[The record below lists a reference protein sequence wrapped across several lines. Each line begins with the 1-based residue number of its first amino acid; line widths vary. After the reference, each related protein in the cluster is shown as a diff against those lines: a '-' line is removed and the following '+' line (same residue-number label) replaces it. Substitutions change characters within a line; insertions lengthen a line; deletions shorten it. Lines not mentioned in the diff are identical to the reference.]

1 MGFNLESRL
10 SSTGI
15 CEALISQIL
24 AKTKRSKL
32 ISIGDSHS
40 RFFDGLGIEIHH
52 IGPATAFNLTKDNST
67 SKSKEQLVSILDSNN
82 PADVVLILNFGEI
95 DIRTQCIKT
104 AIKFNLSTRE
114 SALKIAQKYSEAI
127 KLVLDKQYIVFI
139 HGVHA
144 STPGYTNR
152 QFPAVGRI
160 EDRNHA
166 VKVFNG
172 FLEKFCN
179 LNFIPYAALDDLVID
194 EHLNTR
200 SVFMSDG
207 CHLDATPDLQAILV
221 SRFLAQVKLFS
232 DAYTSNNPTKCEA
245 RLLNIAEGKPYVAIP
260 PSTSEPSTGIV
271 QDESPFLFT
280 TNKGINQG
288 IIVNLLAQYD
298 IKSIKLV
305 SGRQENSA
313 KANDIMIVFLDLDE
327 QLCKFDIPKE
337 ASFDTESGLLEIRLN
352 EQIIASRV
360 AILTKVDTS
369 LSLASIQIFST
380 VPIAH

>member
-1 MGFNLESRL
+1 MGSNLESRL
-10 SSTGI
+10 SSTRI

-24 AKTKRSKL
+24 AKTKRAKL

-40 RFFDGLGIEIHH
+40 RFFGGLGIEIYH

-67 SKSKEQLVSILDSNN
+67 SKSKEQLISILDSND

-127 KLVLDKQYIVFI
+127 KQVLDKQYIVFI

-166 VKVFNG
+166 VQVFND
-172 FLEKFCN
+172 FLVKFCN
-179 LNFIPYAALDDLVID
+179 LNFLPYAALDDLVID

-207 CHLDATPDLQAILV
+207 CHLDATPDLQAILL

-232 DAYTSNNPTKCEA
+232 DTYTSNNLAKCEA
-245 RLLNIAEGKPYVAIP
+245 ILLNVAEGKPYVVIP
-260 PSTSEPSTGIV
+260 PTTSAPSTGTV
-271 QDESPFLFT
+271 QDKSPFLFT
-280 TNKGINQG
+280 TNKGMNQG
-288 IIVNLLAQYD
+288 IIVNLLAQYH
-298 IKSIKLV
+298 IKSIILV
-305 SGRQENSA
+305 RGKQEDSA
-313 KANDIMIVFLDLDE
+313 KASDIMIVFLDLDE

-337 ASFDTESGLLEIRLN
+337 ACFDTESGLLEIRLN